1 MTEVTAPRNTPF
13 IAAGY
18 AGGMA
23 NQPSQTSL
31 LRRLRER
38 VLCALSDRPESILWP
53 RRGAPRSLPARA
65 EETATDDPLAG
76 W

>member
-1 MTEVTAPRNTPF
+1 MST
-13 IAAGY
+13 
-18 AGGMA
+18 
-23 NQPSQTSL
+23 QPSPTSL

-53 RRGAPRSLPARA
+53 RRGAPRSLPPRA
-65 EETATDDPLAG
+65 EEAAVDDPLAG